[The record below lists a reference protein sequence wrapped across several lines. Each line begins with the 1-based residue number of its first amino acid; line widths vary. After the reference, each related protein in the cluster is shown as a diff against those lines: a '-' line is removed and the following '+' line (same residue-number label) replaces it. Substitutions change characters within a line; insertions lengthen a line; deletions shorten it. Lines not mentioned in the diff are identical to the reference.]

1 MSAVEIQNIKMKTVT
16 HVYALMCYPCL
27 CPVPTPTLSPK
38 ERENCCQ
45 SVGESGMV

>member
-1 MSAVEIQNIKMKTVT
+1 LFSEEGM
-16 HVYALMCYPCL
+16 ALFALPA
-27 CPVPTPTLSPK
+27 LSSK